1 MIESSEK
8 IQDIYEELDNADRI
22 NYLIKQVFVLFMYLY
37 FRFVQSEVVST
48 NQYLMCITNISYCES
63 LQN

>member
-37 FRFVQSEVVST
+37 FRFVQS
-48 NQYLMCITNISYCES
+48 CIYKLISHVR
-63 LQN
+63 N

>member
-8 IQDIYEELDNADRI
+8 IQNIYEELDNADRI

-48 NQYLMCITNISYCES
+48 NQYLICVTNISYC
-63 LQN
+63 